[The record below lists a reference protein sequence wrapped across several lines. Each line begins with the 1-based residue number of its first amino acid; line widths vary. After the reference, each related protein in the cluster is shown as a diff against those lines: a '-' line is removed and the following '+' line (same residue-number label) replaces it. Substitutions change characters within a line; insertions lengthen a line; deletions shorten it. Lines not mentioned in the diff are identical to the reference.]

1 MEREE
6 KEMNTIDI
14 NPQTRKVYW
23 NKDLEALWEPRIK
36 RVRKLYSDAE
46 LATVIAGMR
55 RVYVYH
61 VNSERF
67 DASYEFLRKNDLVFF
82 PTNKSGVYSG
92 FSHKHMPVERG
103 KPYTLYGAAVSHN
116 DQEAGELFTKYSTG
130 ELTDH
135 TGIGDLL
142 GYPTCCTAFF
152 NENWSHTS
160 IDPIY
165 EAAIETPDSRVVDGV
180 VEVATHPYCNNMLR
194 YFGIRITPHLTCSM
208 TCDETIKWGEE
219 WIEIM
224 RQIDEEATNWLL
236 ELQSMPLTWDCY
248 KGVAIIDTPLFRGVT
263 NSDTT
268 LTKKVVHNLGWNI

>member
-1 MEREE
+1 M
-6 KEMNTIDI
+6 DI
-14 NPQTRKVYW
+14 APQTRKVYW

-46 LATVIAGMR
+46 LATVVTGMR

-67 DASYEFLRKNDLVFF
+67 DQSYDFLRRNDLVFF
-82 PTNKSGVYSG
+82 PTNKSAVYSG
-92 FSHKHMPVERG
+92 FSHRHLPVKRG
-103 KPYTLYGAAVSHN
+103 TPYTLYGAAVKHD

-130 ELTDH
+130 DLTDH
-135 TGIGDLL
+135 TGIGELL
-142 GYPTCCTAFF
+142 GYPTCCTEFF
-152 NENWSHTS
+152 NETWSHKS

-165 EAAIETPDSRVVDGV
+165 EAAIETPDAREIDNVI
-180 VEVATHPYCNNMLR
+180 EVSCHPYCNNMLR

-208 TCDETIKWGEE
+208 QCEETIKWGEE

-224 RQIDEEATNWLL
+224 RQIDDEATDWVIELL
-236 ELQSMPLTWDCY
+236 SMPLTWDCY

-263 NSDTT
+263 NSDMTME
-268 LTKKVVHNLGWNI
+268 KKMVRNLEWKQEEHAS